1 MSSGCGDVLSLADL
15 QTAKKHQIFEA
26 EVITGKSG
34 GVAGGADIDYAT
46 NQVTGQTQKTLPA
59 ILRDLGFRAA
69 AFTFTTGGTLAVGD
83 TDVAV
88 LWPVSSGGDGDYY
101 RWKGAY
107 PKTIPANSTPAST
120 GGVSNSAWM
129 PVGDI
134 TLRTDLA
141 STSTGKGS
149 SLVAYKGALADEV
162 NTTLKVFADPTYL
175 LSRWGAVGDGVTDD
189 SAAIQKAIN
198 AMPDVGTLIFD
209 KPSYVVSNVTI
220 SKGVTLLGSDF
231 SQSGVHLINN
241 HATNPTFKALSI
253 NNIKIDGFYFDSS
266 VTRVSSATGYLDFTT
281 CHRVTVQ
288 NSFFWEYFL
297 AVSFDGGTEI
307 NFDTCEGFTTKSGTG
322 SGFAWFGKNNYTGS
336 INIVNCYLKVDD
348 STGSAMP
355 EFGIRLD
362 YVDVAYI
369 DGSTTIIR
377 HGRDVMVT
385 PDGTAP
391 DGNVKFAHLIKIVGG
406 ILDTAKSGIFVQPAN
421 GADAEVEMV
430 ACYSAAQESG
440 AWVFDGTLGKVTA
453 TITGGQVFSCGVSAL
468 DVIGANATVFVNGT
482 RFANNQIG
490 LHVTENATVYAS
502 DLSFGDWDNTA
513 GNQFPYSIDATA
525 KGHLKNPV
533 LRNNF
538 NAGVNLSTTFDVCDL
553 WLDYAPTVTS
563 VGGTIGPVTVA
574 SSRYK
579 ITNKSLEFE
588 IAMTITAATS
598 SGGIVVSLPRPP
610 RTHLVGIG
618 RNVTAGPM
626 LQCAADPTNTNMLVV
641 KYDNTHPVVAA
652 GNVLVARTIYEIN

>member
-46 NQVTGQTQKTLPA
+46 NHVTGQTQKTMPA

-101 RWKGAY
+101 HWKGAY

-134 TLRTDLA
+134 TLRADLA
-141 STSTGKGS
+141 STSTDKGS

-241 HATNPTFKALSI
+241 HATNPTFKALNI

-266 VTRVSSATGYLDFTT
+266 VTRTSSSTGYLDFTT

-322 SGFAWFGKNNYTGS
+322 SGFAWFGKTNYTGS

-348 STGSAMP
+348 STGAVMP
-355 EFGIRLD
+355 EFGVRFG

-377 HGRDVMVT
+377 HGHDVEVV
-385 PDGTAP
+385 PNGASQ
-391 DGNVKFAHLIKIVGG
+391 FAHLIKIVGG
-406 ILDTAKSGIFVQPAN
+406 ILDTAKAGIYVQPVN
-421 GADAEVEMV
+421 GADAEVELV
-430 ACYSAAQESG
+430 GCYSAAHSG
-440 AWVFDGTLGKVTA
+440 AAWVFDGTNGKVTA
-453 TITGGQVFSCGVSAL
+453 SITAGQIFNCGVSAL
-468 DVIGANATVFVNGT
+468 DVLGANAVVYCRGLAFS
-482 RFANNQIG
+482 NNQIDI
-490 LHVTENATVYAS
+490 HVTN
-502 DLSFGDWDNTA
+502 GGTA
-513 GNQFPYSIDATA
+513 FVEEPVSGAAYGGAGSQYNYSIDATA
-525 KGHLKNPV
+525 KGHIRNPV
-533 LRNNF
+533 FKNAF

-563 VGGTIGPVTVA
+563 VGGTIGEVTVA

-588 IAMTITAATS
+588 IAMTIQAATS
-598 SGGIVVSLPRPP
+598 SDGIVVSLPRPP

>member
-1 MSSGCGDVLSLADL
+1 MADSCAQYVSTDDL
-15 QTAKKHQIFEA
+15 KAAKESILHIEHVATSKDANGNPALVVTDLIRGVGYTNATLDGLFSDIGFKPVNGSFE
-26 EVITGKSG
+26 
-34 GVAGGADIDYAT
+34 D
-46 NQVTGQTQKTLPA
+46 
-59 ILRDLGFRAA
+59 
-69 AFTFTTGGTLAVGD
+69 GGTLVNRWDVLLYETNGSFYQWTGAIPVGGL
-83 TDVAV
+83 V
-88 LWPVSSGGDGDYY
+88 VSAGSSPFDSGGNLLPGWVDRSDL
-101 RWKGAY
+101 
-107 PKTIPANSTPAST
+107 
-120 GGVSNSAWM
+120 
-129 PVGDI
+129 
-134 TLRTDLA
+134 TLREDLA
-141 STSTGKGS
+141 STATNKGS
-149 SLVAYKGALADEV
+149 SLIGFKGPLADEV
-162 NTTLKVFADPTYL
+162 PVTLKIFADPTYL
-175 LSRWGAVGDGVTDD
+175 LSRWNPAGDGVTDD

-209 KPSYVVSNVTI
+209 KPSYAVSNVTI

-266 VTRVSSATGYLDFTT
+266 VTRTSSSTGYLDFTT

-322 SGFAWFGKNNYTGS
+322 SGFAWFGKTNYTGS

-348 STGSAMP
+348 STGAVMP
-355 EFGIRLD
+355 EFGVRFG

-377 HGRDVMVT
+377 HGHDVEVV
-385 PDGTAP
+385 PNGA
-391 DGNVKFAHLIKIVGG
+391 GQFAHLIKIVGG
-406 ILDTAKSGIFVQPAN
+406 ILDTAKAGIFVQPVN
-421 GADAEVEMV
+421 NADAEVEMIG
-430 ACYSAAQESG
+430 CYSAAMSQA
-440 AWVFDGTLGKVTA
+440 AWVFDGTNGKVTA
-453 TITGGQVFSCGVSAL
+453 TITAGQVFNCGVSAL
-468 DVIGANATVFVNGT
+468 DVIGANAVVYCRGLAFS
-482 RFANNQIG
+482 NNQIDI
-490 LHVTENATVYAS
+490 HVTNGATAFVEEPVSGTNY
-502 DLSFGDWDNTA
+502 GGA
-513 GNQFPYSIDATA
+513 GSQYNYSIDATA
-525 KGHLKNPV
+525 KGHIRNPV
-533 LRNNF
+533 FKDAF
-538 NAGVNLSTTFDVCDL
+538 NPGVNLSSTFDVCDM

-563 VGGTIGPVTVA
+563 VSGTIGPVTVA

-598 SGGIVVSLPRPP
+598 SGGVVVSLPRPP

-626 LQCAADPTNTNMLVV
+626 LQCAADPANANMLVV

-652 GNVLVARTIYEIN
+652 GNVLVARATYEIN